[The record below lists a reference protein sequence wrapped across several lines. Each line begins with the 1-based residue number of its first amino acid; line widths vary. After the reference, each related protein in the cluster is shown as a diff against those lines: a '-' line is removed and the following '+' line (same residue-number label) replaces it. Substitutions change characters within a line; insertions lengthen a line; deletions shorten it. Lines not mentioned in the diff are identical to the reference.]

1 MRRSGLLQY
10 QPGRLLRLLQGRA
23 AAGQAGI
30 RHEVS
35 VRAERLRRRAH
46 APEGSLR
53 LENPALRLVV
63 EIGDHDLVEDLL
75 VDRCVLDGN
84 QGLDPAVQ
92 IAGHPVRR
100 GDEDLGVPGRSRL
113 AIAEERSE
121 EGRGGKEGVRKGKSW
136 WSP

>member
-63 EIGDHDLVEDLL
+63 EIGDHDLVEELL
-75 VDRCVLDGN
+75 VARCVLDGN
-84 QGLDPAVQ
+84 QGLDP
-92 IAGHPVRR
+92 GGR
-100 GDEDLGVPGRSRL
+100 GDPSGGGGTPATLETGG
-113 AIAEERSE
+113 
-121 EGRGGKEGVRKGKSW
+121 GKRGGVGKRGW
-136 WSP
+136 E